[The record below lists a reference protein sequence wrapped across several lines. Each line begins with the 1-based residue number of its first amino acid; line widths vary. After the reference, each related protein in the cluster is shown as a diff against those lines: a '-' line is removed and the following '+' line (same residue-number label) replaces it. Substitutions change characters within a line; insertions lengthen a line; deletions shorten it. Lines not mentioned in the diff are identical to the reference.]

1 MKEMKEITLS
11 KKELQRRLNSIKIN
25 SEGLKPRKYGV
36 SVKYFSGTEDKPLKR
51 IDYEVTADLQAINH
65 IGTIILDKKNI
76 FYNQHSPD
84 LINEIIS
91 DSITK
96 SVYPVETTINE
107 RGNSTHEI
115 LNHDKII
122 NRWKQ
127 NKDLLS
133 EKYQSKAL
141 DEFFAVADLK
151 INSKSMIERSLQ
163 YDWFWNLF
171 FHPRLI
177 NYGDYRQ
184 IETELLLSVI
194 PYQAPVRFHGVQTIE
209 KIPTDYHSF
218 VIRFE
223 SNEIKAPKYFYPK
236 NIADDF
242 ILYISLRVEFDSD
255 LYHHFP
261 MHTRATIHTYSKNP
275 DDSKLISKKII
286 FTMYQIDSD
295 GYQNKTL
302 SAESPFITGGLVK
315 LPPNKWGF
323 DNFENLENNW

>member
-1 MKEMKEITLS
+1 MKEITLS
-11 KKELQRRLNSIKIN
+11 KKELQHRLNSIKIN
-25 SEGLKPRKYGV
+25 SKGLKPRKHGV
-36 SVKYFSGTEDKPLKR
+36 SVKYFSGNEAKPYKR
-51 IDYEVTADLQAINH
+51 IDYEVVADLQIING
-65 IGTIILDKKNI
+65 IGFIRFDKNNI

-96 SVYPVETTINE
+96 SIYPIETTINE
-107 RGNSTHEI
+107 RGNSTCEI
-115 LNHDKII
+115 LNHDEII

-127 NKDLLS
+127 NKELLS

-141 DEFFAVADLK
+141 DEFFAVADRK
-151 INSKSMIERSLQ
+151 INSKPQIERSLHH
-163 YDWFWNLF
+163 DWFWNLF

-184 IETELLLSVI
+184 VETDLLLSVI

-236 NIADDF
+236 SSADDF
-242 ILYISLRVEFDSD
+242 VLYMSLRVEFDSD

-261 MHTRATIHTYSKNP
+261 MHTRAMFQVYSKNP
-275 DDSKLISKKII
+275 DGSKLICKKIE
-286 FTMYQIDSD
+286 FTMYQINSD

-302 SAESPFITGGLVK
+302 SVESPFITGGLVK